1 MPFTIREFPG
11 TGSAVDGEEVKSTE
25 RKRHDAARQ
34 VDTSSRQWFE
44 ASAAHKQAHYTTS
57 STDREFIFEKATTTG
72 PMVARQEHPTPTHQ
86 QADFSGSHRHSAA
99 SQEQQMMSTLQQL
112 VGIISGTIDQ
122 KVDNAVQR
130 QPFDEGVEDAI
141 KEQVAEQMDLL
152 LRKIAGSVDEVVRK
166 VCTTEVEARIQ
177 REVRPAAGCWCI

>member
-1 MPFTIREFPG
+1 
-11 TGSAVDGEEVKSTE
+11 
-25 RKRHDAARQ
+25 
-34 VDTSSRQWFE
+34 
-44 ASAAHKQAHYTTS
+44 
-57 STDREFIFEKATTTG
+57 
-72 PMVARQEHPTPTHQ
+72 
-86 QADFSGSHRHSAA
+86 
-99 SQEQQMMSTLQQL
+99 MMSTLQQL